1 MNEGPFTTYINKS
14 DLKGVIRREIITYR
28 WKDNILVKESAVR
41 TYNNKNDYVDSMTS
55 TPLPQPESLK

>member
-1 MNEGPFTTYINKS
+1 MNEGPFTTNINKS

-41 TYNNKNDYVDSMTS
+41 TYNNKNDYADSVTS
-55 TPLPQPESLK
+55 IPLPQPES

>member
-1 MNEGPFTTYINKS
+1 MNEGPFTTNIKS

-41 TYNNKNDYVDSMTS
+41 IYNNKNDYTDSLAS
-55 TPLPQPESLK
+55 TPLPQPESSK